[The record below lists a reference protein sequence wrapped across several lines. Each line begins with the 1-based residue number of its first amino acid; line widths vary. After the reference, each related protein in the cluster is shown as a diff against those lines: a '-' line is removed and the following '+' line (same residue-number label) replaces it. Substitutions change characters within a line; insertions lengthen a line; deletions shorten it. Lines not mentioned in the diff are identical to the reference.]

1 MGGAVA
7 EKLIRGKVE
16 VVADVKKLSHG
27 RKRFAGAD
35 ALNIILVLAEF
46 KAHLVFWNVS
56 SDAEFCD
63 ALPKKL
69 SVFHTVHLN
78 KRIPGLELECSRIKT
93 FISHKMT
100 LILQI

>member
-27 RKRFAGAD
+27 GERFAGAD

-46 KAHLVFWNVS
+46 KAHLVF
-56 SDAEFCD
+56 
-63 ALPKKL
+63 
-69 SVFHTVHLN
+69 
-78 KRIPGLELECSRIKT
+78 
-93 FISHKMT
+93 
-100 LILQI
+100 

>member
-35 ALNIILVLAEF
+35 ALNIILVLTEF
-46 KAHLVFWNVS
+46 KAHLVF
-56 SDAEFCD
+56 
-63 ALPKKL
+63 
-69 SVFHTVHLN
+69 
-78 KRIPGLELECSRIKT
+78 
-93 FISHKMT
+93 
-100 LILQI
+100 